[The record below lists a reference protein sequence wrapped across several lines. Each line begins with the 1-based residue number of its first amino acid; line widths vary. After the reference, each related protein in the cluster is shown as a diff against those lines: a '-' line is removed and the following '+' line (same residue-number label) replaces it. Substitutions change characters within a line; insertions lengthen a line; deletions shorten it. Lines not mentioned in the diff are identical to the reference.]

1 MSFRLSDRDLHW
13 LVGILEGEGCFDL
26 HRNRYP
32 RIRVAMTDRDIVGR
46 VASLFGSSIRLSLRR
61 FNQPTWHAEIQGE
74 RAAEIMEAILP
85 HMGARRSQKIA
96 QILARWRMRG
106 TALMTMPGPAIT
118 RPPGIGT
125 PATTA

>member
-1 MSFRLSDRDLHW
+1 MAFRLSDRDLHW

-96 QILARWRMRG
+96 QILAKWRMRD
-106 TALMTMPGPAIT
+106 TALTTMPGPAIT

>member
-96 QILARWRMRG
+96 QILAKWRMRG

-125 PATTA
+125 PAKTA

>member
-96 QILARWRMRG
+96 QILAKWRMRG
-106 TALMTMPGPAIT
+106 TALTTMPGPAIT